1 MKDEVTINTIRALRG
16 RSELE
21 TFAGRLGNWLKQDKD
36 GVVTS
41 FTESRAR
48 ALMRASN
55 LTDDAT
61 LNDFA
66 QQMEQ
71 DASLRVAL
79 YDLLQE
85 SELGQEAEVR
95 SLAQISSASHAS
107 EARAVYWL
115 ALIIAAYAWRNG
127 YPLLQLDPAAPPSP
141 HTPAGQLLRRAAQF
155 LRRQVQ
161 RSATERD
168 KLDRQLSRPPTGA
181 PPLDELAPSQEP
193 AAPLPPHYRP
203 PIPES
208 YPEMAE
214 ETLLLNPEEA
224 VEPISIT
231 LGDPL
236 VISADEVG
244 GESGSSNEP
253 VRMPPITI
261 EADQVAGTSS
271 STSASASSSASNAP
285 PSPMPASAVV
295 MPSSPATTQS
305 RPGLTMSLRQMF
317 RQEEL
322 TSTKLRVVVQNFPDG
337 PGLYGLQV
345 RVSCKGV
352 KSYVAGTTDR
362 DGKFACELPVRAQS
376 GLTYDVDVTW
386 PREEGG
392 ETERK
397 SITLHAD
404 RTHFVLPFY
413 RLLNPPG
420 EG

>member
-1 MKDEVTINTIRALRG
+1 MKDEVTINTIRVLRS
-16 RSELE
+16 RNELMA
-21 TFAGRLGNWLKQDKD
+21 FAGRLADWLKQDKD
-36 GVVTS
+36 GGVTS
-41 FTESRAR
+41 FTESRAK
-48 ALMRASN
+48 ALLRASN

-66 QQMEQ
+66 RQMEQ

-85 SELGQEAEVR
+85 SELGNEADVGGLAQLSAAAATSESR
-95 SLAQISSASHAS
+95 SLS
-107 EARAVYWL
+107 WL
-115 ALIIAAYAWRNG
+115 ALIIAAYAWRSG
-127 YPLLQLDPAAPPSP
+127 YPLQQLDPASPPGQ

-168 KLDRQLSRPPTGA
+168 KLDRQLSQPPSGA
-181 PPLDELAPSQEP
+181 PALDELAPSLEP
-193 AAPLPPHYRP
+193 VAPLPPHYRP

-208 YPEMAE
+208 YPEMTA
-214 ETLLLNPEEA
+214 ETLQLDPAEA
-224 VEPISIT
+224 VEPLSVT

-244 GESGSSNEP
+244 GESGTSSEP

-261 EADQVAGTSS
+261 ERDQVAAPSS
-271 STSASASSSASNAP
+271 STSNAASGAP

-295 MPSSPATTQS
+295 MPSSPAATQS
-305 RPGLTMSLRQMF
+305 RPSLTMSLRQMF

-322 TSTKLRVVVQNFPDG
+322 TSTKLRVIVQHYPDG

-397 SITLHAD
+397 SIPLHAD

-413 RLLNPPG
+413 RLLNPPD

>member
-1 MKDEVTINTIRALRG
+1 MKDEVTINTIRVLRS
-16 RSELE
+16 RSELVA
-21 TFAGRLGNWLKQDKD
+21 FAGRLGDWLKQDKD

-41 FTESRAR
+41 FTESRAK
-48 ALMRASN
+48 ALLRDSN

-66 QQMEQ
+66 HQMEQ
-71 DASLRVAL
+71 DAPFRVAL
-79 YDLLQE
+79 YDLLRE
-85 SELGQEAEVR
+85 CELGKEAEVR
-95 SLAQISSASHAS
+95 SLAQLSASGAAG
-107 EARAVYWL
+107 ETRPVYWL
-115 ALIIAAYAWRNG
+115 ALIIAAYAWRSG
-127 YPLLQLDPAAPPSP
+127 YPLHQLDPAAPPSP

-168 KLDRQLSRPPTGA
+168 KLNRQLSQPPTDA
-181 PPLDELAPSQEP
+181 PALDELVPSQEP
-193 AAPLPPHYRP
+193 VAPLPPHYRP

-208 YPEMAE
+208 YPEMAG
-214 ETLLLNPEEA
+214 ETLQLDPEEA

-231 LGDPL
+231 IGDPL

-244 GESGSSNEP
+244 GDFGVSNDP

-261 EADQVAGTSS
+261 ERDQVAASSS
-271 STSASASSSASNAP
+271 STSNSASSAL

-305 RPGLTMSLRQMF
+305 RPSLTMSLRQMF

-322 TSTKLRVVVQNFPDG
+322 ASTKLRVVVQHYPDG

-345 RVSCKGV
+345 QVSCKGV

-362 DGKFACELPVRAQS
+362 DGKFACELPVRAQT

-413 RLLNPPG
+413 RLLNPPD